1 MDTIFSSASGYLK
14 SAIKIIRISGQKSSD
29 LPCIFSYKPTKPR
42 VASYRKLYDL
52 NKNLIDK
59 AIVIYFPGPNTVTG
73 EDIYEI
79 HIHGSLIIERKIYDI
94 LNNKEDFR
102 IAEPG
107 EFTKR
112 AFFNGII
119 DLTQAEGLNDLINSE
134 TSKFSFSIKLVTL
147 GEILSSPQILLL

>member
-14 SAIKIIRISGQKSSD
+14 SAIKIIRVSGKKSSD
-29 LPCIFSYKPTKPR
+29 LPYILSYKPTKPR
-42 VASYRKLYDL
+42 VASYRRLYDL

-59 AIVIYFPGPNTVTG
+59 AIVIYFPGPHTVTG

-94 LNNKEDFR
+94 LNNQEKFR

-107 EFTKR
+107 SLLKER
-112 AFFNGII
+112 S
-119 DLTQAEGLNDLINSE
+119 LMELLI
-134 TSKFSFSIKLVTL
+134 
-147 GEILSSPQILLL
+147 